1 MNSKKELEVKV
12 RELTKKI
19 TKLEK
24 KYEEAILKSK
34 TQNKTV
40 RYLKKRIKILEE
52 SRDNW
57 KVKFRA
63 SDKKLIIRT
72 VIELVI

>member
-57 KVKFRA
+57 KVKLKATR
-63 SDKKLIIRT
+63 LT
-72 VIELVI
+72 L